1 MEQIRTFIAIEI
13 PASIQ
18 KQIALL
24 QNRLK
29 SMGDGISWVKTD
41 NIHLTLKF
49 LGDVSLELMQQVIEA
64 TKKAG
69 VAIKPFDLEIKGT
82 GFFPDSKRPRVL
94 WVGCE
99 ENSGNLLKIHQNLD
113 TFLSV
118 LGFEKEL
125 RKFSPHLTIGR
136 VKDQRKLGEI
146 PHLLPQISF
155 KTEKFIVSE
164 IIVMKSQLHPAGSIY
179 TPLVKIKLENI

>member
-29 SMGDGISWVKTD
+29 SVGEGISWVKTN

-49 LGDVSLELMQQVIEA
+49 LGDVPANLMQQVIEA
-64 TKKAG
+64 TKKACMD
-69 VAIKPFDLEIKGT
+69 VKSFDLEIKGT
-82 GFFPDSKRPRVL
+82 GFFPDAKRPRVL

-99 ENSGNLLKIHQNLD
+99 EKSGGLQKIHQGLD
-113 TFLSV
+113 SMLSN
-118 LGFEKEL
+118 LGFEKEM

-136 VKDQRKLGEI
+136 VKDGRKLGDI
-146 PHLLPQISF
+146 PHLLQQSPF
-155 KTEKFIVSE
+155 KTEKFLVAE
-164 IIVMKSQLHPAGSIY
+164 VIVMKSQLHPAGSIY
-179 TPLVKIKLENI
+179 TPLAKIKFENI

>member
-1 MEQIRTFIAIEI
+1 LEQIRTFIAIEI

-29 SMGDGISWVKTD
+29 SMGGGISWVKTD

-49 LGDVSLELMQQVIEA
+49 LGDVSQELMQQVIEA
-64 TKKAG
+64 TKKSCE
-69 VAIKPFDLEIKGT
+69 AIKLFDLEIKGA

-113 TFLSV
+113 ILLSA

-136 VKDQRKLGEI
+136 VKEQHKSGEI
-146 PHLLPQISF
+146 PRLLQQTPFI
-155 KTEKFIVSE
+155 TEKFVVSE
-164 IIVMKSQLHPAGSIY
+164 VIVMKSQLHPAGSIY
-179 TPLVKIKLENI
+179 TPLAKIKLENI